1 MEMWRKGVMEVIDG
15 WRCTWRKGVM
25 EVMGGGVEMGCDS
38 GDE

>member
-1 MEMWRKGVMEVIDG
+1 MEVIDG